1 MVYSL
6 TLRLVDRITKAK
18 SMMNA
23 IAGGSMRFWAILTGL
38 TLIVLTAATPAR
50 ADDEILIGHFASMTG
65 ETATFGTSTDEG
77 IRLALD
83 EINTSGGVLGRQ
95 IKVITEDDQSKAEEA
110 VTAVQKL
117 INQDHCIAILGEVAS
132 SRSIAAAPVA
142 QRAHI
147 PMLSPASTNPDVTKK
162 GDYIFRCCFIDP
174 FQGAA
179 MANYAMDDL
188 KFTKFAV
195 LRDVKSDY
203 SVGLRQFFSDVVV
216 KRGGKIVSDESYS
229 AGDVDFKAQ
238 LTDIKRQSPQAIY
251 VPGYYND
258 VALICRQARE
268 LGITCPLMGGDGWDS
283 DKTFQIGGD
292 AVNGCYFTNHYSPE
306 ENRPAVK
313 EFITAYKAKYHDK
326 VPDAMA
332 ILGYDAMRLMADAIA
347 RAGDMTGKKI
357 RDALADTKDF
367 PGASGSIT
375 IDADR
380 NAQKAIVIL
389 KIDGGKTHF
398 VGSVDPAG
406 HRQPAAGT

>member
-1 MVYSL
+1 M
-6 TLRLVDRITKAK
+6 RLWVIL
-18 SMMNA
+18 
-23 IAGGSMRFWAILTGL
+23 AGLGILL
-38 TLIVLTAATPAR
+38 AATPSAR

-65 ETATFGTSTDEG
+65 DTATFGTSTDQG

-83 EINTSGGVLGRQ
+83 QINAAGGVLGRQ

-117 INQDHCIAILGEVAS
+117 INQDHVVALLGEVAS
-132 SRSIAAAPVA
+132 SRTLAAAPVA

-147 PMLSPASTNPDVTKK
+147 PLLSPASTNPKVTQV
-162 GDYIFRCCFIDP
+162 GNYIFRCCFIDP

-179 MANYAMDDL
+179 MANYSMDEL
-188 KFTKFAV
+188 KLTKFAV
-195 LRDVKSDY
+195 LHDDKNDY
-203 SVGLRQFFSDVVV
+203 SVGLRQFFSDVIT
-216 KRGGKIVSDESYS
+216 KRGGKIVADLSYS
-229 AGDVDFKAQ
+229 EGDVDFKAQ
-238 LTDIKRQSPQAIY
+238 LTNIKRQDPQAIY

-292 AVNGCYFTNHYSPE
+292 AVNGCYFTNHYSPDE
-306 ENRPAVK
+306 DRPAVK
-313 EFITAYKAKYHDK
+313 DFIKAFKAKYNDK

-332 ILGYDAMRLMADAIA
+332 ILGYDAMNLMADAIA
-347 RAGDMTGKKI
+347 RAGDTTGIKI
-357 RDALADTKDF
+357 RDALADTKNF
-367 PGASGSIT
+367 PGASGAIT
-375 IDADR
+375 IDANR

-406 HRQPAAGT
+406 HRVPTTGS

>member
-1 MVYSL
+1 M
-6 TLRLVDRITKAK
+6 RLG
-18 SMMNA
+18 M
-23 IAGGSMRFWAILTGL
+23 IL
-38 TLIVLTAATPAR
+38 AALAFIILAAAPVR
-50 ADDEILIGHFASMTG
+50 ADNEILIGHFASMTG

-83 EINTSGGVLGRQ
+83 QINAAGGVLGRQ
-95 IKVITEDDQSKAEEA
+95 IKVITEDDQSKPEEA

-117 INQDHCIAILGEVAS
+117 INQDHVVALLGEVAS
-132 SRSIAAAPVA
+132 SRSLAAAPVA

-147 PMLSPASTNPDVTKK
+147 PMLSPASTNPAVTQK
-162 GDYIFRCCFIDP
+162 GNYIFRCCFIDP

-203 SVGLRQFFSDVVV
+203 SVGLREFFSDVVN
-216 KRGGKIVSDESYS
+216 KRGGKIVSDLSYS

-238 LTDIKRQSPQAIY
+238 LTDIKRADPQAIY

-258 VALICRQARE
+258 IALICRQARE
-268 LGITCPLMGGDGWDS
+268 LGLTCPLMGGDGWDS
-283 DKTFQIGGD
+283 EKTFQIGGD
-292 AVNGCYFTNHYSPE
+292 AVNGCYFTNHYSPDE
-306 ENRPAVK
+306 DRPAVK
-313 EFITAYKAKYHDK
+313 QFITAYKAKYHDK

-332 ILGYDAMRLMADAIA
+332 ILGFDGMRIMADAIT
-347 RAGDMTGKKI
+347 RAGDTTGGKI
-357 RDALADTKDF
+357 RDALAATKDF
-367 PGASGSIT
+367 PGASGTIT

-406 HRQPAAGT
+406 HRQPTTGS